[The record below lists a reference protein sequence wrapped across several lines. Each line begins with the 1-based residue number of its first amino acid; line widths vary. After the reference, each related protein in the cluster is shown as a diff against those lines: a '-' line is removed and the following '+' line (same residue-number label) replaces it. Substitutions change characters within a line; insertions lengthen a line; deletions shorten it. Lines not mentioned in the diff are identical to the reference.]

1 MVSAGGGNRAAA
13 GALGRGTLLLVDLLL
28 PLLLGRGLVSL
39 HEAHLMQAQVVS
51 SAKAPSPGGS
61 QLQRAAL
68 HPPGGQEGP
77 STAWLCPAGSREQR
91 ENCILH
97 SILS

>member
-1 MVSAGGGNRAAA
+1 MSAGGGDRAAA

-77 STAWLCPAGSREQR
+77 STAWLGPAGSREQR